1 MKMPISMRH
10 LSHPLAGSFLPAVVV
25 IVFASTGCATAPSS
39 TNSSVGQ
46 RSTLSVMP
54 PTPDPRI
61 GLRPGAFDAG
71 EAVWNLRVLSK
82 TKPSEK
88 FVGGINSDLAFSGN
102 NVFQGSFNGY
112 QVWDISNPRQPT
124 LRQAYVCPASQSDVS
139 VYRNLLFVSGE
150 DLTARLDC
158 GTTGVK
164 DTVSKERLRGIRI
177 FDITDISN
185 PKNVGNVQTC
195 RGSHTHS
202 LLVDPKDPDNIYVYI
217 SGSGSVRSPNELAG
231 CLNLSPDKDPNS
243 ALFRI
248 EVIKVPLAHP
258 EQAAVVTSPR
268 IFTGLTEPVHHGET
282 AIDIAEHKKMVDSA
296 KAAGAYTAMIFGE
309 EQVAP
314 NSFVAAQLANIV
326 RARGGTGAPTA
337 ADSATLRRELPAIVA
352 KMIGEDPSGKPGPRP
367 GPSQCH
373 DITLYPAI
381 GRAGGACGGYGLL
394 LDISDPAHPVRLN
407 AAADSNFSYWHSATF
422 NNDGSKLLFSDE
434 WGGGMQA
441 KCRSTDP
448 REWGADAIF
457 TLAGNNMQFQSYYKL
472 PVPQTREENCVAH
485 NGSLI
490 PIPGRDIMAQA
501 WYQGG
506 ISVFD
511 WTDAAHPREIAY
523 FDRGP
528 ADSTLKL
535 SGSWSA
541 YWYNGVIV
549 SSEITRGLDI
559 FELTPS
565 AFISQNEIDAAK
577 TVHFDYYNTQGQQQ
591 FVWPPSFALA
601 RAYVDQLER
610 SNGLAAGRI
619 SSVRQTLATAETGSA
634 SQRAS
639 SLSALAASLDN
650 DVAGSSDASKVR
662 ALATAVRNL
671 AASR

>member
-1 MKMPISMRH
+1 M
-10 LSHPLAGSFLPAVVV
+10 
-25 IVFASTGCATAPSS
+25 C
-39 TNSSVGQ
+39 
-46 RSTLSVMP
+46 
-54 PTPDPRI
+54 
-61 GLRPGAFDAG
+61 PG
-71 EAVWNLRVLSK
+71 
-82 TKPSEK
+82 
-88 FVGGINSDLAFSGN
+88 
-102 NVFQGSFNGY
+102 
-112 QVWDISNPRQPT
+112 
-124 LRQAYVCPASQSDVS
+124 SQSDVS

-150 DLTARLDC
+150 DLGARLDC
-158 GTTGVK
+158 GIQGVK
-164 DTVSKERLRGIRI
+164 DTVSKDRIRGIRI
-177 FDITDISN
+177 FDISDIDN
-185 PKNVGNVQTC
+185 PRNVGNVQTC

-202 LLVDPKDPDNIYVYI
+202 LLVDPKDPANVYVYI
-217 SGSGSVRSPNELAG
+217 SGSSGVRSPSELAG
-231 CLNLSPDKDPNS
+231 CVNLSPDKDPNS

-258 EQAAVVTSPR
+258 EQAAIVTSPR
-268 IFTGLTEPVHHGET
+268 IFTGLTEAARHGET
-282 AIDIAEHKKMVDSA
+282 ALDKAEHKKELEAA
-296 KAAGAYTAMIFGE
+296 KARGAYTVVIFGE

-314 NSFVAAQLANIV
+314 DFFVAEQLANIV
-326 RARGGTGAPTA
+326 KARNGTGAATA

-394 LDISDPAHPVRLN
+394 LDISDPEHPVRLS

-422 NNDGSKLLFSDE
+422 NNDGSKVLFSDE

-457 TLAGNNMQFQSYYKL
+457 TVSGTNMRFQSYYKL
-472 PVPQTREENCVAH
+472 PAPQTREENCVAH

-490 PIPGRDIMAQA
+490 PIPGRDVMAQA

-511 WTDAAHPREIAY
+511 WTDPAHPREIAF

-528 ADSTLKL
+528 ADTTLKL

-541 YWYNGVIV
+541 YWYNGAIV

-559 FELTPS
+559 LELTPS

-591 FVWPPSFALA
+591 LVWPPSFALA

-610 SNGLAAGRI
+610 SNGLAPGRI
-619 SSVRQTLATAETGSA
+619 SSVRRALTSAESGSA
-634 SQRAS
+634 GQRQS
-639 SLSALAASLDN
+639 GLSALAAQLDG
-650 DVAGSSDASKVR
+650 DATGSKDGAKVR
-662 ALATAVRNL
+662 ALAAAVRNL
-671 AASR
+671 AAGR